1 MTKVLAFDTG
11 AAACT
16 VAVLDEA
23 RVVERQQPMARGH
36 AEALLPLILEVL
48 GEAGLS
54 FADLDLLAVTVGPGA
69 FTGLRVGLAAAR
81 GIRLASGLPCLG
93 VPTLEALA
101 ASARRQLACATP
113 ILAVLDTGRGD
124 VYAQRFGAD
133 GAPDGE
139 AVAAAL
145 DDLPALVLPAGV
157 CVAGDAAGAV
167 TAVLRAAGIQAVSLV
182 IGVPSAAVVAALAL
196 ARWQAGDR
204 ALSPPEPL
212 YLRAPLTGPRL
223 ATAFAR

>member
-1 MTKVLAFDTG
+1 MMKVLAFDTA
-11 AAACT
+11 AAACA

-23 RVVERQQPMARGH
+23 RVVERRQPMARGH
-36 AEALLPLILEVL
+36 AEALLPLILDVL

-81 GIRLASGLPCLG
+81 GLRLASGLPCLG

-101 ASARRQLACATP
+101 ATARRQAAPAAPL
-113 ILAVLDTGRGD
+113 LAVLDTGRGD

-133 GAPDGE
+133 GVPDGE

-145 DDLPALVLPAGV
+145 DDLPALVPPDRI
-157 CVAGDAAGAV
+157 CVAGDAAEAV
-167 TAVLRAAGIQAVSLV
+167 TAVLRAAGIPAESLAVAA
-182 IGVPSAAVVAALAL
+182 PSAAVVAVL
-196 ARWQAGDR
+196 ARERWRAGERD
-204 ALSPPEPL
+204 LSPPEPL

-223 ATAFAR
+223 AAR